1 MLEEKKRYEL
11 LQQEAANTAQE
22 LTDLRGL
29 VFHQQENMYFDNK
42 PDDQIS
48 FPYHT
53 QNRIVAFGGHETW
66 SREMRP
72 KLPDVRFVDRTMG
85 PNADMIRR
93 ADVVWIQT
101 NAISHGYYYKIIDEV
116 RKYDVRVRYFS
127 YASAQKCAE
136 QIVADEKTMN
146 KLNKTPMSGSNWT
159 GHGCFLLSD
168 KLSASHRMVG
178 MLRIG
183 RQAFS
188 RLPSQRLGE
197 SADK

>member
-1 MLEEKKRYEL
+1 MKRLKRVSYEAGREVLEEKKRYEL

-22 LTDLRGL
+22 LTDLRDL
-29 VFHQQENMYFDNK
+29 LFLQQENLYLDNE

-53 QNRIVAFGGHETW
+53 QNIMVVFGGHETW

-72 KLPDVRFVDRTMG
+72 KLPDVRFVDRTMV

-136 QIVADEKTMN
+136 QIVADEKAIN
-146 KLNKTPMSGSNWT
+146 K
-159 GHGCFLLSD
+159 
-168 KLSASHRMVG
+168 
-178 MLRIG
+178 
-183 RQAFS
+183 
-188 RLPSQRLGE
+188 
-197 SADK
+197 